1 MAKYHRFT
9 NSNSNDNDLIAPP
22 LSGQTWT
29 SFLTNDA
36 NYNEGLIFNNGAQP
50 MITYLFGPFE
60 KGATDDY
67 VLYTDNSAEL
77 LVSGKGYR
85 AATTAANGE
94 ALILQEP
101 L

>member
-1 MAKYHRFT
+1 M
-9 NSNSNDNDLIAPP
+9 N
-22 LSGQTWT
+22 
-29 SFLTNDA
+29 
-36 NYNEGLIFNNGAQP
+36 
-50 MITYLFGPFE
+50 TYLFGPFE